1 MTTQND
7 LEDMLARVLKE
18 VKDEY
23 GKVVLAEIQ
32 RRTGLSRQRLRRW
45 QRNGYTLHS
54 GKKRGRPEYESK
66 LDGYKEI
73 IDDLMR
79 KGIRNS
85 SRCFSAVRDQ
95 GYAGGITIVKDYI
108 LKHKDLIP
116 AKRQI
121 IDSKGNRGRRY
132 YTAPGDC
139 FQMDWGFVK
148 VVDTMG
154 REWQAACF
162 AMVCHHCGSRYVE
175 FFPNAKQENLFIGM
189 LHAFMVMGVPRRVLT
204 DNMKSVRDGTDAM
217 GKPIFNKTYDDFQHL
232 LDFNTDL
239 CKVAHP
245 FTKGK
250 VERLVRYVKDNF
262 INGRTFLNVTEL
274 NTEALK
280 WCIEKN
286 KNPIAGYDF
295 IPAEEHR
302 SNESFRSLPEAIK
315 LLPYLAPMRKIS
327 FDGFVNYEG
336 RLYGVPLS
344 YKNKTVRV
352 SRVSEELRIVDPES
366 GIIIQRHRM
375 DWSKRAK
382 FAPHQWD
389 EQQEEK
395 PTAPVKVSMAMRVAS
410 NEARFARFSFD
421 YAEAKEAD
429 NGR

>member
-262 INGRTFLNVTEL
+262 TNGRTFLNVTEL

-344 YKNKTVRV
+344 YTKKTVRV
-352 SRVSEELRIVDPES
+352 ERCKSELYIYDDVTHELVQTHEV
-366 GIIIQRHRM
+366 
-375 DWSKRAK
+375 DWSGHDHCCQGQWAEPEQPEEHETQAITTTISQES
-382 FAPHQWD
+382 APKALSRYEFD
-389 EQQEEK
+389 MEE
-395 PTAPVKVSMAMRVAS
+395 
-410 NEARFARFSFD
+410 N
-421 YAEAKEAD
+421 
-429 NGR
+429 